1 MRVQYY
7 CQLTNDCLRYPQRPT
22 QLLMGGIQDKM
33 ISFDLEKGKESQ
45 LLDTGGS
52 CAVLKYHGRYV
63 GCGDTSGKI
72 HLRDPHNLTICHTL
86 DTHSGTLSD
95 FDMNGHYLVTCG
107 FARRHGNMQA
117 VDRFLM
123 VYDLRILRSINPIQC
138 LVEPCQ
144 LRFLQ
149 ASELS
154 SDKIVVMSACGQV
167 QLVDTVD
174 VDNTK
179 MDVFQLD
186 TQGGM
191 ALSMDISLSN
201 QCLGFGDENSTISV
215 FSKADLVEQPVFNVC
230 PRETEFADH
239 LPSFPHMD
247 IDDPKAIYSSIP
259 LPHLPPDQTSYASDN
274 WPVRFMKEAYR
285 PVPEVNP
292 QLLELM
298 KIVGTIGYA
307 PNNCNMKRNFI
318 PEYYKKNERETHHDY
333 DQGHDNK
340 DAAAALKS
348 SVPKRYKKT
357 EIKIGKMGQDDFDF
371 DQYNKTS
378 FCGLEASLP
387 NSYCNA
393 MLQTLYFTEKLRII
407 ILNHFCSRESCLA
420 CELSYLFH
428 MLDSGHGIPCQPA
441 NFLRALRTIPETSAL
456 GLIFSEASSMSKANV
471 PRLIQSWNRFILHQ
485 IHLQC
490 TEKVDK
496 VDDDEEG
503 KKDDQISEGSDK
515 KEESPEKVNTTD
527 WSRSSPSKKTSAVT
541 TGELHD
547 MAAVLDRSAG
557 AGDKSLQ
564 EVHGIVF
571 I

>member
-1 MRVQYY
+1 M
-7 CQLTNDCLRYPQRPT
+7 
-22 QLLMGGIQDKM
+22 
-33 ISFDLEKGKESQ
+33 
-45 LLDTGGS
+45 
-52 CAVLKYHGRYV
+52 
-63 GCGDTSGKI
+63 
-72 HLRDPHNLTICHTL
+72 
-86 DTHSGTLSD
+86 
-95 FDMNGHYLVTCG
+95 
-107 FARRHGNMQA
+107 
-117 VDRFLM
+117 
-123 VYDLRILRSINPIQC
+123 
-138 LVEPCQ
+138 
-144 LRFLQ
+144 
-149 ASELS
+149 
-154 SDKIVVMSACGQV
+154 
-167 QLVDTVD
+167 
-174 VDNTK
+174 
-179 MDVFQLD
+179 
-186 TQGGM
+186 
-191 ALSMDISLSN
+191 SMDTSLSN
-201 QCLGFGDENSTISV
+201 HCLAFGDENSGISV
-215 FSKADLVEQPVFNVC
+215 FNKVGLEQPVFNIC
-230 PRETEFADH
+230 PRETEFADP

-247 IDDPKAIYSSIP
+247 IDNPRAIYSSIP

-274 WPVRFMKEAYR
+274 WPARFMKEAYR

-318 PEYYKKNERETHHDY
+318 PEYFKRTEREHHDTE
-333 DQGHDNK
+333 HMNDNK
-340 DAAAALKS
+340 ENAAAFKS

-393 MLQTLYFTEKLRII
+393 MLQTLYFTEKLRVI

-490 TEKVDK
+490 TEKVEK
-496 VDDDEEG
+496 TTEKSEDETG
-503 KKDDQISEGSDK
+503 NSDAV
-515 KEESPEKVNTTD
+515 SAPGPSTD
-527 WSRSSPSKKTSAVT
+527 WSRSSPSKRMSESSVTS
-541 TGELHD
+541 GELHD
-547 MAAVLDRSAG
+547 MANVLDRSAG
-557 AGDKSLQ
+557 QGDKSLQ
-564 EVHGIVF
+564 EEVNNLNKINIFF
-571 I
+571 ICICILA